1 MRFSRG
7 MLHSSNEGT
16 KKVKKLVITEGGEK
30 PSGTYFAHL
39 DPATGRED
47 SWGVLVS
54 ESPCPVDCELAS
66 VTRN

>member
-1 MRFSRG
+1 M
-7 MLHSSNEGT
+7 
-16 KKVKKLVITEGGEK
+16 KKLVNVDGGEK